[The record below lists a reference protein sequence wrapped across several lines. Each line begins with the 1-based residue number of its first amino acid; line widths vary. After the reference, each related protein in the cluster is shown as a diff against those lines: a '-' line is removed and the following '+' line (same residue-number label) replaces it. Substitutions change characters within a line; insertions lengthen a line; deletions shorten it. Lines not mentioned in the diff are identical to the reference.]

1 MPALIPITVA
11 ALAITPLITI
21 LSGIVRIR
29 PHLVM
34 AVVFALRPAIALR
47 SAIAFAISVMV
58 SIARIGQG
66 QAW

>member
-11 ALAITPLITI
+11 ALAITPVITI

-47 SAIAFAISVMV
+47 SAIAFSVMV